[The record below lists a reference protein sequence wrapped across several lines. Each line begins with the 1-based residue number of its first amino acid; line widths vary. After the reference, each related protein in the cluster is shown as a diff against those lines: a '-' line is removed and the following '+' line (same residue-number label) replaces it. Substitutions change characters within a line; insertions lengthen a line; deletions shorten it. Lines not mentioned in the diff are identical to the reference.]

1 MDSPFISI
9 RRELWT
15 IRSRTAS
22 ATVASSKLWWRDP
35 TGTCEAI
42 IVDDV
47 PMRSSQR
54 SRSSRDPR
62 EGIGANAKSSIIKRS
77 FDRSFAA

>member
-1 MDSPFISI
+1 
-9 RRELWT
+9 
-15 IRSRTAS
+15 
-22 ATVASSKLWWRDP
+22 
-35 TGTCEAI
+35 
-42 IVDDV
+42 V